1 MKIQAPDTG
10 VFSLKGAG
18 RAVDSKSRIEGKTV
32 YTALDDLD
40 YGPAEQ
46 PDSTGK
52 VGRIQVPAGIATRR
66 LYRDVALIAWPSL
79 VELVLTQLTSMADQV
94 MVGRLP
100 GQEGIMALAAVG
112 LAAQPK
118 FLLMTMIQ
126 AMNVGATAMIAR
138 FRGQQDRAGANR
150 VFKHAM
156 ILNLVMSALFMG
168 VGLLLCEPMIRFM
181 GGSGISDETLR
192 QGVVYLNIQM
202 YGFIPLCL
210 GITVTAALRG
220 IGDTRTP
227 MLYNTLAN
235 VINLGFNYVM
245 IYGHFG
251 VPKMG
256 VAGASWATIIGQTAA
271 FAIAMAVALG
281 RKHYVF
287 LDLKE
292 RFVFDR
298 RLMVQ
303 VVGIGI
309 PSMLEQLFLRA
320 GIIIYTR
327 QVTGLGDT
335 VYAAHQVCMNIQTMT
350 FMVGQAFA
358 TAATTLM
365 GQSIGKRRY
374 DMAAV
379 YMRKTRDLGIA
390 SSFLLMALMV
400 LFNRQIIGLFK
411 NDASIIDL
419 AAPIL
424 ILLAAS
430 QPFQADQ
437 FIVAGGLRGAGDTRF
452 PAVVMAV
459 TVLGARAL
467 LCILLVNYFHM
478 GLWGAWIALVA
489 DQLLRTVLMSARY
502 RSGRW
507 KRISLGRT
515 HQSA

>member
-1 MKIQAPDTG
+1 M
-10 VFSLKGAG
+10 GASG
-18 RAVDSKSRIEGKTV
+18 KPEGKTV

-40 YGPAEQ
+40 YGQ
-46 PDSTGK
+46 PDSPDATGK
-52 VGRIQVPAGIATRR
+52 VGRIRIPEGISSRR

-79 VELVLTQLTSMADQV
+79 VELLLTQLTSMADQV

-100 GQEGIMALAAVG
+100 GQEGIAALAAVG

-126 AMNVGATAMIAR
+126 AMNVGSTAMIAR
-138 FRGQQDRAGANR
+138 FRGQQDRLGANR

-156 ILNLVMSALFMG
+156 LLNMLMSALFMA
-168 VGLLLCEPMIRFM
+168 VGLVLCEPMIRFM
-181 GGSGISDETLR
+181 GGSGISDETLS
-192 QGVVYLNIQM
+192 QAVIYLNIQL

-220 IGDTRTP
+220 IGDARTP
-227 MLYNTLAN
+227 MIYNTLAN
-235 VINLGFNYVM
+235 LINLFFNYVM

-256 VAGASWATIIGQTAA
+256 VAGASWATVIGQTVA
-271 FAIAMAVALG
+271 FFIAMAVSL
-281 RKHYVF
+281 RRRHYVY

-292 RFVFDR
+292 KFVLDR
-298 RLMVQ
+298 RLMGQ

-309 PSMLEQLFLRA
+309 PSMMEQLFLRA
-320 GIIIYTR
+320 GIIIYVR
-327 QVTGLGDT
+327 QVAGLGDT
-335 VYAAHQVCMNIQTMT
+335 VYATHQVCMNVQSLT
-350 FMVGQAFA
+350 FMMGQAFA

-374 DMAAV
+374 DMSAV

-390 SSFLLMALMV
+390 ASFALMVLMV
-400 LFNRQIIGLFK
+400 LFNDQIIALFK
-411 NDASIIDL
+411 NDPEIISMG
-419 AAPIL
+419 APIL
-424 ILLAAS
+424 ILLAGS

-459 TVLGARAL
+459 TVLGVRAM
-467 LCILLVNYFHM
+467 LCILLINYFHL

-489 DQLLRTVLMSARY
+489 DQLLRTLLMALRY

-507 KRISLGRT
+507 KSLSLSKVTR
-515 HQSA
+515 ADA